1 MVLEVTIVAQNIE
14 AWNDRHFRWNS
25 SDEVNVELEDRLD
38 AAVGGVLVAVVL
50 QDAWIYTIKPLH
62 HAGQPATLAPVIIF
76 FLAVGSWINDCI
88 HPGDIIVFSSVIWFQ
103 IDGYK

>member
-38 AAVGGVLVAVVL
+38 AAVGGVLVTVVL
-50 QDAWIYTIKPLH
+50 QDA
-62 HAGQPATLAPVIIF
+62 
-76 FLAVGSWINDCI
+76 
-88 HPGDIIVFSSVIWFQ
+88 
-103 IDGYK
+103 